1 MEKAGNRN
9 ARRSVFIVDDH
20 PLVRQGLKML
30 LDMQGDLRVVGEAAD
45 TQQALEE
52 IARAKPDL
60 AIIDI
65 GLKGADGLELTK
77 SLHKRYPRLAVLM
90 LSIYDEAIY
99 AERALKAG
107 ARGYIMKKEANEEL
121 LNAVRR
127 VLAGKV
133 YLSENFSSLLLEKIV
148 GRDTGAKTLLVENLT
163 DREMEVLRLVGMGR
177 KNQEMAAMLG
187 LSHKTIQVYKEKI
200 KKKLNLKN
208 SSELAHYAINW
219 LKQ

>member
-1 MEKAGNRN
+1 MEKT
-9 ARRSVFIVDDH
+9 ARRGTRFSVFIVDDH
-20 PLVRQGLKML
+20 PLVRQGLAML
-30 LDMQGDLRVVGEAAD
+30 IDMQGDLRTAGEASD
-45 TQQALEE
+45 FQQALEG
-52 IARAKPDL
+52 IASAKPDL
-60 AIIDI
+60 AIVDLS
-65 GLKGADGLELTK
+65 LKGTDGLELTK
-77 SLHKRYPRLAVLM
+77 ALRKRHPRLAVLVISM
-90 LSIYDEAIY
+90 YDEAIY

-107 ARGYIMKKEANEEL
+107 ARGYIMKREANEEL
-121 LNAVRR
+121 LNAIRR

-148 GRDTGAKTLLVENLT
+148 GRDTGAKTLLIENLT

-177 KNQEMAAMLG
+177 KNQEMAALLG

-200 KKKLNLKN
+200 KRKLNLNN

>member
-1 MEKAGNRN
+1 MERTGNRGV
-9 ARRSVFIVDDH
+9 RYSIFIVDDH

-45 TQQALEE
+45 ANQAMEG
-52 IARAKPDL
+52 IARTKPDL
-60 AIIDI
+60 AIVDI
-65 GLKGADGLELTK
+65 GLAGCDGLELTK
-77 SLHKRYPRLAVLM
+77 SLRKRHPKLSILV
-90 LSIYDEAIY
+90 LSIYDEAVY

-121 LNAVRR
+121 LGAIRK

-133 YLSENFSSLLLEKIV
+133 YLSDAFSNILLEKIV
-148 GRDTGAKTLLVENLT
+148 GRDTGERTLLVESLT

-200 KKKLNLKN
+200 KKKLNLK
-208 SSELAHYAINW
+208 SSAELAHYAINW

>member
-52 IARAKPDL
+52 IAKTKPDL

-77 SLHKRYPRLAVLM
+77 SLHKRSPRLAVLI

-177 KNQEMAAMLG
+177 KNQEMASMLG

>member
-1 MEKAGNRN
+1 MERATGRGI
-9 ARRSVFIVDDH
+9 RHSVFIVDDH

-30 LDMQGDLRVVGEAAD
+30 MDIQSDLRVVGEAAD
-45 TQQALEE
+45 AQQALDG
-52 IARAKPDL
+52 IARLKPDL
-60 AIIDI
+60 AIVDI
-65 GLKGADGLELTK
+65 GLKGTDGLELTK
-77 SLHKRYPRLAVLM
+77 SLRKRHPRLAVLV

-121 LNAVRR
+121 LNAVRK

-200 KKKLNLKN
+200 KRKLNLKS

>member
-1 MEKAGNRN
+1 MDKAAGRS
-9 ARRSVFIVDDH
+9 ARRTVFIVDDH
-20 PLVRQGLKML
+20 PLVREGLKML
-30 LDMQGDLRVVGEAAD
+30 MDMQGDLRVVGEAAD
-45 TQQALEE
+45 YQQALEGV
-52 IARAKPDL
+52 ARAKPDL
-60 AIIDI
+60 AIVDI
-65 GLKGADGLELTK
+65 GLKGTDGLELTK
-77 SLHKRYPRLAVLM
+77 ALRKGYPRLAVLV

-127 VLAGKV
+127 VLSGKV
-133 YLSENFSSLLLEKIV
+133 YLSESFSSLLLEKIV
-148 GRDTGAKTLLVENLT
+148 GRETGAKTLLVENLT

-200 KKKLNLKN
+200 KRKLNLKS

>member
-1 MEKAGNRN
+1 MEKVAGRGT
-9 ARRSVFIVDDH
+9 RYSIFIVDDH

-30 LDMQGDLRVVGEAAD
+30 MDMQGDLRVVGEAAD
-45 TQQALEE
+45 AQQALDG
-52 IARAKPDL
+52 IARTRPDL
-60 AIIDI
+60 AIVDI
-65 GLKGADGLELTK
+65 GLQGADGLELTK
-77 SLHKRYPRLAVLM
+77 SLRKRHPKLAVLV

-133 YLSENFSSLLLEKIV
+133 YLSESFSSLLLEKLV
-148 GRDTGAKTLLVENLT
+148 GRDSGDKTLLIENLT

-200 KKKLNLKN
+200 KHKLNLKN
-208 SSELAHYAINW
+208 SSELVHYAINW

>member
-1 MEKAGNRN
+1 MEKT
-9 ARRSVFIVDDH
+9 ARRGTRFSVFIVDDH
-20 PLVRQGLKML
+20 PLVRQGLAML
-30 LDMQGDLRVVGEAAD
+30 IDMQGDLRTAGEASD
-45 TQQALEE
+45 FQQALEG
-52 IARAKPDL
+52 IASAKPDL
-60 AIIDI
+60 AIVDLS
-65 GLKGADGLELTK
+65 LKGTDGLELTK
-77 SLHKRYPRLAVLM
+77 ALRKRHPRLAVLVISM
-90 LSIYDEAIY
+90 YDEAIY

-107 ARGYIMKKEANEEL
+107 ARGYIMKREANEEL
-121 LNAVRR
+121 LNAIRR

-148 GRDTGAKTLLVENLT
+148 GRDTGAKTLLIENLT

-177 KNQEMAAMLG
+177 KNQEMAALLG

-200 KKKLNLKN
+200 KRKLNLKN

>member
-1 MEKAGNRN
+1 MERATGRG
-9 ARRSVFIVDDH
+9 ARHSLFIVDDH

-30 LDMQGDLRVVGEAAD
+30 MDIQSDLRVVGEAAVA
-45 TQQALEE
+45 QQALDGV
-52 IARAKPDL
+52 ARTKPDL
-60 AIIDI
+60 AIVDI
-65 GLKGADGLELTK
+65 GLKGTDGLELTK
-77 SLHKRYPRLAVLM
+77 SLRKRHPRLAVLV

-200 KKKLNLKN
+200 KRKLNLKS

>member
-1 MEKAGNRN
+1 MEKAVNPG

-30 LDMQGDLRVVGEAAD
+30 LDMQCDLRVVGEAAD
-45 TQQALEE
+45 SQQALDE
-52 IARAKPDL
+52 IARTKPDL
-60 AIIDI
+60 AIVDI

-77 SLHKRYPRLAVLM
+77 SLHKRHPRLAVLM

>member
-1 MEKAGNRN
+1 MEKT
-9 ARRSVFIVDDH
+9 ARRGSRFSVFIVDDH

-30 LDMQGDLRVVGEAAD
+30 VDMQGDLKTAGEAAD
-45 TQQALEE
+45 AQQALVG
-52 IARAKPDL
+52 IADSKPDL
-60 AIIDI
+60 AIIDLS
-65 GLKGADGLELTK
+65 LKGTDGLELTK
-77 SLHKRYPRLAVLM
+77 ALRKRHPRLAVLI
-90 LSIYDEAIY
+90 LSMYDEAIY

-107 ARGYIMKKEANEEL
+107 ARGYIMKREANEEL

-148 GRDTGAKTLLVENLT
+148 GRDTGGKTLLIENLT

-177 KNQEMAAMLG
+177 KNQEIASLLG

-200 KKKLNLKN
+200 KHKLNLKN